1 MSTFA
6 AKRLRRLTSGRRVE
20 NGVAFPLGATLCGN
34 GANFSVFSSHATSV
48 ELLLC
53 NSEGADEL
61 ILLDPVKNRTTHYWH
76 VHVPGVRTGQRY
88 AWRMNWPSPPKPG
101 HRFDPG
107 KLLLDPYGRAIDP
120 TEYRRAAAIAPGDN
134 RAEAMKSVVADLS
147 SYDWEE
153 DQPPNHPFSQTV
165 IYEMHV
171 AGFTR
176 NPNSGVAADRRGTYA
191 GVIDKIPYLV
201 DLGISAVELM
211 PVFQFDPEDAPP
223 GRENYWGYSPVS
235 FFAPHFGYSS
245 RPDPL
250 GCLDEFR
257 DMVKAL
263 HRAGIEVILDVV
275 YNHTAEGGDDG
286 PTLSFKGLDNHT
298 YDILSQ
304 DYSEYQDYT
313 GTGNTLNANF
323 SVVRRMI
330 LDSLRYWVSEMHVD
344 GFRFDL
350 ASVLSRDERGNPVP
364 NAPVL
369 WDIDSDPV
377 LAGTKLIAE
386 AWDASGLYQVGSF
399 IGDKWKE
406 WNGQFRDDLRR
417 FIKGDSGTIANI
429 KQRMLGSPDLYAKR
443 SHPPDQSINFV
454 TCHDG
459 FTLNDLVSY
468 NEKHNEANLQ
478 NNQDGTLDN
487 LSWNCGIEG
496 PTDDPEIEKLRSRQI
511 RNALAITL
519 FSIGTPLLLMGDEVR
534 RTQKGNNN
542 AYCQNNEVS
551 WFDWDLCKSN
561 SELHRFVRLLIHYR
575 KRFMRARR
583 GEVLTLSEF
592 LDRAKLEWHGVG
604 LGKPDN
610 SVNSHSLAGT
620 AYRDDGHAFHFILS
634 AYWEPLRFELPLT
647 RPGSGLWYRIVD
659 TARKIPEGLPLG
671 ALSPVTE
678 TTYLVHPRSVVLLV
692 NIPSPLDTSSLAYL
706 LTG

>member
-1 MSTFA
+1 MLPSE
-6 AKRLRRLTSGRRVE
+6 RPVE
-20 NGVAFPLGATLCGN
+20 SGVAFPLGSTLSGN
-34 GANFSVFSSHATSV
+34 GTNFSVFSSHATDV

-53 NSEGADEL
+53 NDNGDDEV
-61 ILLDPVKNRTTHYWH
+61 IRLDPEKNRTTHYWH
-76 VHVPGVRTGQRY
+76 IYVPGVQAGQRY
-88 AWRMNWPSPPKPG
+88 AYRMNRPSHPEAG

-107 KLLLDPYGRAIDP
+107 KLLLDPYGKAIDP
-120 TEYRRAAAIAPGDN
+120 TEYRRSAAVAPGDN
-134 RAEAMKSVVADLS
+134 RAAAMKSVVADLGT
-147 SYDWEE
+147 YDWEG

-171 AGFTR
+171 AGFTKH
-176 NPNSGVAADRRGTYA
+176 PNSGVAVGKRGTYA

-201 DLGISAVELM
+201 DLGVTAVELM

-223 GRENYWGYSPVS
+223 GLENYWGYSPVS
-235 FFAPHFGYSS
+235 FFAPHYGYSS
-245 RPDPL
+245 CADPL
-250 GCLDEFR
+250 GCLKEFR

-275 YNHTAEGGDDG
+275 YNHTAEGGESG

-298 YDILSQ
+298 YYILSQ
-304 DYSEYQDYT
+304 DYSRYEDYT

-350 ASVLSRDERGNPVP
+350 ASVLSRDEHGNPVP

-386 AWDASGLYQVGSF
+386 AWDAAGLYQVGSF
-399 IGDKWKE
+399 VGDKWKE

-417 FIKGDSGTIANI
+417 FIKSDSGTVLNMR
-429 KQRMLGSPDLYAKR
+429 QRMLGSPDLYAKR
-443 SHPPDQSINFV
+443 SHPPEQSINFV

-468 NEKHNEANLQ
+468 NEKHNEANLA
-478 NNQDGTLDN
+478 NNCDGTANN
-487 LSWNCGIEG
+487 LSWNCGVEG
-496 PTDDPEIEKLRSRQI
+496 PTDDPAIEELRSRQI
-511 RNALAITL
+511 RSALAITL

-534 RTQKGNNN
+534 RTQGGNNN
-542 AYCQNNEVS
+542 AYCQNNKVS

-561 SELHRFVRLLIHYR
+561 SELYRYVRLLIHYR
-575 KRFMRARR
+575 KRFMRARQ

-592 LDRAKLEWHGVG
+592 LDRAQVEWDGVE
-604 LGKPDN
+604 LGKPDV
-610 SVNSHSLAGT
+610 SPDSHSLAGT
-620 AYRDDGHAFHFILS
+620 AYQDDGHAFHFILN
-634 AYWEPLRFELPLT
+634 AYWKPLSFALPRMRSGT
-647 RPGSGLWYRIVD
+647 GSWFSIVD
-659 TARKIPEGLPLG
+659 TARKIPESLPDEV
-671 ALSPVTE
+671 LSAVTE
-678 TTYLVHPRSVVLLV
+678 TTYLVLPRSVVLLV
-692 NIPSPLDTSSLAYL
+692 NIPSPLDTGSLTH
-706 LTG
+706 LTADDS